1 MARMDS
7 APERREVQSP
17 PPIGGATVEYTSS
30 LRGVSPGHLVGFFE
44 GWPSPPSAERHLEIL
59 VGSSEVILAVR
70 GGAVVGFV
78 TAVTDGFLA
87 AYIPLLEVRRDER
100 GRGIGSALA
109 SRMLERLG
117 SFYMVDVVCDA
128 DLLPFYERLGM
139 TAYTGAIRRNR
150 SALG

>member
-1 MARMDS
+1 
-7 APERREVQSP
+7 V
-17 PPIGGATVEYTSS
+17 YTSS
-30 LRGVSPGHLVGFFE
+30 LEGVGPEHLVGFFE

-59 VGSSEVILAVR
+59 TGSSEVIMAVR
-70 GGAVVGFV
+70 SGTIVGFV
-78 TAVTDGFLA
+78 TAVTDGVLA

-109 SRMLERLG
+109 FRMLARLG

-139 TAYTGAIRRNR
+139 TAYTGAIRRNH
-150 SALG
+150 SALT